1 MFPTKERDKTPETDL
16 KEMEIHDLSDKKFKI
31 TVMKIPLRSGE

>member
-16 KEMEIHDLSDKKFKI
+16 KEMEIYNLSNTKFKI
-31 TVMKIPLRSGE
+31 AVMKIPLRSGE